1 MRKRIVSIFSTA
13 VIVVSVLLAAT
24 ATVPRLFG
32 LVPYGIVSGSMEPT
46 IPVGSLAFVDV
57 GDRSP
62 DVRDVVAFRAGNGQV
77 VTHRVVDVSLDGYV
91 TKGDANETR
100 DPNVLQGSQVLGVYR
115 THVPVLGFLFLSL
128 PVKAAWVVLLVLA
141 AILPPVMERKVRKS

>member
-46 IPVGSLAFVDV
+46 IPVGSLAFVDI

-62 DVRDVVAFRAGNGQV
+62 EVRDVVAFRAGDQV
-77 VTHRVVDVSLDGYV
+77 VTHRVIDVSLDGYV

-115 THVPVLGFLFLSL
+115 THVPVLGFLFLSV

-141 AILPPVMERKVRKS
+141 AILPPVMERKVCKS

>member
-13 VIVVSVLLAAT
+13 VIAVSVLLAAT

-46 IPVGSLAFVDV
+46 IPVGSLAFVDI

-62 DVRDVVAFRAGNGQV
+62 EVRDVVAFRAGDQV
-77 VTHRVVDVSLDGYV
+77 VTHRVIDVSLDGYV

-128 PVKAAWVVLLVLA
+128 PVKATWVVLLVLA
-141 AILPPVMERKVRKS
+141 AILPPVTERKVCKS

>member
-62 DVRDVVAFRAGNGQV
+62 KVRDVVAFRAGGQV

-115 THVPVLGFLFLSL
+115 THVPVLGFLFLSV

-141 AILPPVMERKVRKS
+141 AILPPVMERKVCKS

>member
-32 LVPYGIVSGSMEPT
+32 LMPYGIVSGSMEPT
-46 IPVGSLAFVDV
+46 IPVGSLAFVDI

-62 DVRDVVAFRAGNGQV
+62 EVRDVVAFRAGDQV
-77 VTHRVVDVSLDGYV
+77 VTHRVIDVSLDGYV

-141 AILPPVMERKVRKS
+141 AILPPVMERKVCKS